1 MSGPVTICLD
11 DDSDVEAQP
20 PQPPLP
26 KREGKK
32 RACSTDAVSID
43 LTDDA
48 DLPLPLPS
56 GKARKQVPFGVP
68 SHQVVVDLCDDDG
81 LLETDSA
88 GQDFNSLFQQSFDD
102 VEIVGEKWATAPP
115 PTSHS
120 TAARSGRGVAATS
133 DAGSSS
139 TANPGGGGAS
149 AKIDTSGDEDF
160 AARLQAQ
167 MDEDIQRDGQRSEQR
182 AGEDEEFART
192 LQARRARARSVPPHR
207 QRSRLRPP
215 PLLSLPDPAPPR
227 HQARTHDRT
236 IARTP
241 ARASQARLNRDI
253 EESKKR
259 ASEDILHE
267 QRDRIRAWLKAQAAH
282 LSVRDVYANPAAMPD
297 GELYR
302 RFKEAQE
309 KAGDK
314 SVRLVFHGTRE
325 DNIEDICRKGLDPSR
340 RGANGQAHGPG
351 EYFAENPSISVPYCA
366 GGKKM
371 IVFAVLMDKSGLT
384 KRDGSGIV
392 VVNKTEHQLP
402 MFVITFEPSAQ
413 VYAGAAQAAMGLAGM
428 VGGINGAAA
437 QKRLAQLRAIM
448 LGGGFPYGGG
458 GRPPA
463 LPPRAR
469 PAPAAPRARAA
480 PRKRRR

>member
-11 DDSDVEAQP
+11 SDDDSDGTQP
-20 PQPPLP
+20 PQPPLT

-32 RACSTDAVSID
+32 RACSTEAVSID

-48 DLPLPLPS
+48 DLPPPLPS

-68 SHQVVVDLCDDDG
+68 SHHIVVDLCDDDG

-88 GQDFNSLFQQSFDD
+88 EQDFARQFQQSFDD

-115 PTSHS
+115 PASHS
-120 TAARSGRGVAATS
+120 TAAHRGMAATS
-133 DAGSSS
+133 EAGSSS
-139 TANPGGGGAS
+139 SAGGAS
-149 AKIDTSGDEDF
+149 PKIDTSNDEDF
-160 AARLQAQ
+160 AARLQAE
-167 MDEDIQRDGQRSEQR
+167 MDKDIQRDGEQRDQR

-192 LQARRARARSVPPHR
+192 LQARRARRVPPPR
-207 QRSRLRPP
+207 ERASRLPKHTQ
-215 PLLSLPDPAPPR
+215 PL
-227 HQARTHDRT
+227 HARAH
-236 IARTP
+236 

-253 EESKKR
+253 EEGKKR

-267 QRDRIRAWLKAQAAH
+267 QRDRIREWIKKQAAH
-282 LSVRDVYANPAAMPD
+282 LSVRDVFANPAAMPD

-302 RFKEAQE
+302 KFKAAQE
-309 KAGDK
+309 KAKDK

-325 DNIEDICRKGLDPSR
+325 DNIENICRDGLDPSR

-437 QKRLAQLRAIM
+437 QARLAQLRA
-448 LGGGFPYGGG
+448 LLQGGYG

-463 LPPRAR
+463 PPRAR
-469 PAPAAPRARAA
+469 APAAKPPRARAA
-480 PRKRRR
+480 PAARKRRR

>member
-11 DDSDVEAQP
+11 SDDDSDGTQP
-20 PQPPLP
+20 PPPPLT

-48 DLPLPLPS
+48 DLPPPLPS
-56 GKARKQVPFGVP
+56 GKARKQVP
-68 SHQVVVDLCDDDG
+68 SHHIVVDLCDDDG

-88 GQDFNSLFQQSFDD
+88 EQDFARQFQQSFDD

-115 PTSHS
+115 PASHS
-120 TAARSGRGVAATS
+120 TAARSDRGLAATS
-133 DAGSSS
+133 CVGKTADAGSSS
-139 TANPGGGGAS
+139 TAGGAS
-149 AKIDTSGDEDF
+149 AKIDTSNDEDF
-160 AARLQAQ
+160 AARLQAE
-167 MDEDIQRDGQRSEQR
+167 MDKAIQREGERRDQR

-192 LQARRARARSVPPHR
+192 LQARRACAACRPLAREPPPPKTHTRCTRARARAH
-207 QRSRLRPP
+207 
-215 PLLSLPDPAPPR
+215 
-227 HQARTHDRT
+227 ARTH
-236 IARTP
+236 ARTH

-253 EESKKR
+253 EEGKKR
-259 ASEDILHE
+259 ASEDILYE
-267 QRDRIRAWLKAQAAH
+267 QRDRIREWIKKQAAH

-302 RFKEAQE
+302 RFKDAQE
-309 KAGDK
+309 KAKDK

-325 DNIEDICRKGLDPSR
+325 DNIECICREGLDPSR

-413 VYAGAAQAAMGLAGM
+413 VYAGAAQAAMGLAGV

-437 QKRLAQLRAIM
+437 QARLAQLRA
-448 LGGGFPYGGG
+448 LLG

-463 LPPRAR
+463 PAPRAR
-469 PAPAAPRARAA
+469 APAAPRARAA
-480 PRKRRR
+480 RAAPAARKRRR

>member
-192 LQARRARARSVPPHR
+192 L
-207 QRSRLRPP
+207 
-215 PLLSLPDPAPPR
+215 
-227 HQARTHDRT
+227 
-236 IARTP
+236 
-241 ARASQARLNRDI
+241 QARLNRDI